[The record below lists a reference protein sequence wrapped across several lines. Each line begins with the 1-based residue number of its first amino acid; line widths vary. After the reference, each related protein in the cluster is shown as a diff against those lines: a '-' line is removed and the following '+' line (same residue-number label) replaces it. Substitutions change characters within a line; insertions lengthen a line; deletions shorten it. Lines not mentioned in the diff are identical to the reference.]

1 MADKVVKDTGFG
13 ELLPSAAVVIFNEA
27 HQIPDIASQYF
38 GQQLSSR
45 QLFELARDITL
56 VYRTEIRDQIQL
68 QKCADNISQATL
80 DFRLALGENGFRG
93 DLQQLLNPTVG

>member
-13 ELLPSAAVVIFNEA
+13 ELLPSAEVVIFDEA
-27 HQIPDIASQYF
+27 HQIPDIDSQYF

-56 VYRTEIRDQIQL
+56 VYRTEIRDQIQSRVSHKTNL
-68 QKCADNISQATL
+68 GTL
-80 DFRLALGENGFRG
+80 IKQGFA
-93 DLQQLLNPTVG
+93 Q